1 MNDMND
7 RDTVCLL
14 NDFLKGLKTEYS
26 KFIASKAKRIMFLL
40 DERNFIPKLSVYLD
54 TETIKSIFDV
64 LIQNAVK
71 YTEKGYIKT
80 GYRILENNILQFFV
94 EDTGNGI
101 DPVHLEEMT
110 NLFSTSDGSS
120 QTMAENL
127 AGVNQAVKSQ
137 GGKLRIESQ
146 QGMGTTVYFSV
157 EYNPASVEGTTT
169 KEDLQAE
176 SVVSQARNEPAQ
188 SKAITMN
195 NIWKGKTIL
204 IAEDEI
210 VNYMFLEVLFEETGA
225 ILKHASDGAQAIEAV
240 KTNPNINVI
249 LMDIKMPNING
260 LEATKQI
267 KAMRPKLPIIA
278 QTAYAMQDDEYKA
291 LQAGCNDYI
300 SKPLDATKLIGLMK
314 KYLW

>member
-1 MNDMND
+1 MNDTNS
-7 RDTVCLL
+7 VCPL
-14 NDFLKGLKTEYS
+14 NDFLKGLKTDYS
-26 KFIASKAKRIMFLL
+26 KYIASQAKRIMFLL
-40 DERNFIPKLSVYLD
+40 DERNFIPNLSVYMD
-54 TETIKSIFDV
+54 TETVKSIFDV
-64 LIQNAVK
+64 LIRNAVK

-94 EDTGNGI
+94 EDTGNGF
-101 DPVHLEEMT
+101 DPVLLEETTNFFETSADGFDAMT
-110 NLFSTSDGSS
+110 
-120 QTMAENL
+120 ENL

-137 GGKLRIESQ
+137 GGRVRIESQ
-146 QGMGTTVYFSV
+146 QGMGTTVYFCI
-157 EYNPASVEGTTT
+157 EYKPANVEGE
-169 KEDLQAE
+169 KEDVKAE
-176 SVVSQARNEPAQ
+176 SAASQTYQEPSQ
-188 SKAITMN
+188 SRAITMN

-240 KTNPNINVI
+240 KADPNINVV
-249 LMDIKMPNING
+249 LMDIKMPNVNG

-267 KAMRPKLPIIA
+267 KTIRPQLPIIA

-300 SKPLDATKLIGLMK
+300 SKPIDATKLISLMK